1 MADGQWVFQRVLCV
15 WQDVDVEGSG
25 VCGDRSTRPSRRE
38 VGLAYRPQTK
48 RLGRLI
54 L

>member
-1 MADGQWVFQRVLCV
+1 MGVSESAVCV
-15 WQDVDVEGSG
+15 WQDVDVEESG
-25 VCGDRSTRPSRRE
+25 VCGDRSILPSRRE
-38 VGLAYRPQTK
+38 VGQAYRPQTK